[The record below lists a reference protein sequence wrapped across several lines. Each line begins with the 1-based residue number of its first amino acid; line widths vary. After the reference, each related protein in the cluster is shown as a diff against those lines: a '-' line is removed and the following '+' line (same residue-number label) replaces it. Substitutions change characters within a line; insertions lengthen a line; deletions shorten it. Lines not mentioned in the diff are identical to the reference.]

1 MKYFYILIVSFFICS
16 CTTSTDKN
24 VKINTNHTVKFSYNL
39 GKLSVEKK
47 APCLVDTDYIS
58 IHDRIFD
65 AMSDK
70 EKKSIIKQTTD
81 VESDVELVIQCPTK
95 DIKKLVS
102 FSSASFG

>member
-1 MKYFYILIVSFFICS
+1 MKYFFILIVSFFICLS
-16 CTTSTDKN
+16 SLHAGE
-24 VKINTNHTVKFSYNL
+24 NTNHTVKFSYNL

-65 AMSDK
+65 AMSGK
-70 EKKSIIKQTTD
+70 EKKSIIKETIEI
-81 VESDVELVIQCPTK
+81 ESDVELVIQCPTK